1 MEIAKMSF
9 SMWMDKQTVI
19 HPDNGEASLR
29 RLHTVWFQL
38 YVILKEAKLEKTIKM
53 SVFARRW
60 GADEKAEHRGFSGQW
75 KYSI

>member
-1 MEIAKMSF
+1 MSCPAMKRHGGTLH
-9 SMWMDKQTVI
+9 SYYQVK
-19 HPDNGEASLR
+19 EASLR